1 MREMVIEFLACN
13 TSFTC
18 EELSTWTDKELDDFM
33 GRAFSIE
40 Y

>member
-1 MREMVIEFLACN
+1 MRKQVIDFIVSN
-13 TSFTC
+13 TSFTY
-18 EELSTWTDKELDDFM
+18 EELESWTDKELDDFM